1 MFAFTAGVDAHMTA
15 QSTGSM
21 FFLRG
26 RCDCMRLC
34 PQAMVRAKVP
44 AGVDMNVNVL
54 TSGYWPSYPIIE
66 ATLPQELSGYSQVFK
81 DFYLAKHSGRKLV
94 WQNSLGTCVLRA
106 RFSKG
111 VKELS
116 VSMFQVNSLGLLH
129 KSWA

>member
-1 MFAFTAGVDAHMTA
+1 M
-15 QSTGSM
+15 
-21 FFLRG
+21 
-26 RCDCMRLC
+26 
-34 PQAMVRAKVP
+34 RAKVP

-66 ATLPQELSGYSQVFK
+66 ATLPQELSGYSQIFK

-94 WQNSLGTCVLRA
+94 WHNSLGTCVLRA

-116 VSMFQVNSLGLLH
+116 VSLFQVSPDPLG
-129 KSWA
+129 